1 MTGESSGSTARPLER
16 LLVPSLFVLMAAG
29 LLVAVD
35 YFVDLPPLL
44 IVLALVLLALGLT
57 TFFVAAVATSRAE
70 GIGVM
75 RSIGRGIHAT
85 FRVIC
90 DLF

>member
-1 MTGESSGSTARPLER
+1 MPGEPSRSTARTLER

-35 YFVDLPPLL
+35 YFLDLPPLL
-44 IVLALVLLALGLT
+44 IVLALAVLALGLP
-57 TFFVAAVATSRAE
+57 TFFVAAVARSRAE

-75 RSIGRGIHAT
+75 RSIGRGIHASV
-85 FRVIC
+85 RVIC

>member
-1 MTGESSGSTARPLER
+1 MTGESPGSTAGLLER

-29 LLVAVD
+29 LLVAVE

-44 IVLALVLLALGLT
+44 IAFTLALLALGLPL
-57 TFFVAAVATSRAE
+57 FFAAAVATSRAE

-85 FRVIC
+85 FRVVC